1 MSKPLLSVVTPF
13 RNVASYLAQC
23 IESVLAQSYANFD
36 YILSDN
42 GSSDGSMA
50 IAESYAKRD
59 RRIRLVRQPQLLSQ
73 VAHYNAALTEI
84 SSSSEYCKIVQADD
98 LILPECLQQM
108 VEAFEQ
114 SSKIGLVCS
123 YYLKG
128 DVLRGSGYPF
138 GITFMDGQ
146 QMAKFYLRTGTY
158 VFGSPTAVM
167 YRASI
172 VRESQKFFQE
182 GLLHEDTEKC
192 MQILRDW
199 DFGFVH
205 QVLSYLRVENESISS
220 AWRHYEPDALDWYII
235 VQRYASMFL
244 DSAEAAEACKKAT
257 DSYYR
262 MLRNEVLRGRDAGF
276 WQYHRNGLKTLGES
290 LDRSRLVRGALK
302 EMMWIV
308 ANPGI
313 FLMRRKEILR
323 RRLFTGLASTFRC
336 TST

>member
-1 MSKPLLSVVTPF
+1 
-13 RNVASYLAQC
+13 
-23 IESVLAQSYANFD
+23 
-36 YILSDN
+36 
-42 GSSDGSMA
+42 MA